1 MRANVI
7 KQAGIEFKVLSQH
20 QISEIHR
27 ASLEVLA
34 RTGVKIQCEEA
45 LELLKKAGGKVKED
59 LVKFPAHL
67 VEWAINTTPKQV
79 SLYDRLGN
87 RRLSLGGHKS
97 YFGLGSTL
105 LNMIDSQT
113 GKRRAFL
120 KEDAAKAARI
130 ADALPNIDWV
140 MGLGTV
146 SNVPPQYSDRHE
158 FEVMV
163 RNTVK
168 PLVISNYSKE
178 GLRDIVEMASTV
190 VGGKEELAQRPFI
203 ISYTEPVPP
212 LSEDEAAAKNLLLAC
227 EYGLPI
233 IHTPCIQGGA
243 TSPISLAGELVSA
256 NAENLS
262 ALVIAQ
268 LKRRGVPFF
277 IGGVIAIMDM
287 STGQT
292 SYGSPEMD
300 LALAAYMDIAHYYE
314 IPTWGTAGCTDSK
327 IVDEQAA
334 IEATLSCLFS
344 SLSGANLVHDVGY
357 MESGKTGSLEMIVM
371 VDEILGYINRI
382 KKGIKVNEETLA
394 VDVIHE
400 VGPGGN
406 FLTHPHTLAHFREET
421 WNPSL
426 VDRQVY
432 DKWADSGSK
441 RMIDR
446 IREKVQKIL
455 ETHVPEPLSQEA
467 EKKIEQIMARCGNHQ
482 SI

>member
-1 MRANVI
+1 M
-7 KQAGIEFKVLSQH
+7 AGK
-20 QISEIHR
+20 
-27 ASLEVLA
+27 
-34 RTGVKIQCEEA
+34 
-45 LELLKKAGGKVKED
+45 
-59 LVKFPAHL
+59 
-67 VEWAINTTPKQV
+67 
-79 SLYDRLGN
+79 
-87 RRLSLGGHKS
+87 
-97 YFGLGSTL
+97 
-105 LNMIDSQT
+105 
-113 GKRRAFL
+113 
-120 KEDAAKAARI
+120 
-130 ADALPNIDWV
+130 
-140 MGLGTV
+140 
-146 SNVPPQYSDRHE
+146 
-158 FEVMV
+158 
-163 RNTVK
+163 
-168 PLVISNYSKE
+168 
-178 GLRDIVEMASTV
+178 
-190 VGGKEELAQRPFI
+190 
-203 ISYTEPVPP
+203 
-212 LSEDEAAAKNLLLAC
+212 
-227 EYGLPI
+227 
-233 IHTPCIQGGA
+233 
-243 TSPISLAGELVSA
+243 LVSA

-287 STGQT
+287 STGQM

-300 LALAAYMDIAHYYE
+300 LALTAYMDIAHYYE

-344 SLSGANLVHDVGY
+344 SLSGTNLVHDVGY

-371 VDEILGYINRI
+371 VDEILGYIKRI

-432 DKWADSGSK
+432 DKWADSGCK

-455 ETHVPEPLSQEA
+455 ETHVPEPLPEEA
-467 EKKIEQIMARCGNHQ
+467 EKKIEQIMARCRY
-482 SI
+482 

>member
-1 MRANVI
+1 MRANVV

-20 QISEIHR
+20 QINEIHR
-27 ASLEVLA
+27 ASLEILA

-87 RRLSLGGHKS
+87 RRLSLGGYKS
-97 YFGLGSTL
+97 YFGLGSAL
-105 LNMIDSQT
+105 FNMIDPQT

-120 KEDAAKAARI
+120 KEDVAKAAKI
-130 ADALPNIDWV
+130 ADALPNIDLV
-140 MGLGTV
+140 MGLGTI
-146 SNVPPQYSDRHE
+146 SNVPRQYSDRHE
-158 FEVMV
+158 FEAMV

-168 PLVISNYSKE
+168 PLVISNYTQE
-178 GLRDIVEMASTV
+178 GLRDIVEMASAV
-190 VGGKEELAQRPFI
+190 AGGKEELAQKPFV

-243 TSPISLAGELVSA
+243 TAPVSLAGELVSA

-262 ALVIAQ
+262 ALIIAQ
-268 LKRRGVPFF
+268 LRRRGVPFF

-287 STGQT
+287 SSGQM

-300 LALAAYMDIAHYYE
+300 LALAAYTDMAHYYG

-371 VDEILGYINRI
+371 VDEILGYIKRI
-382 KKGIKVNEETLA
+382 KKGIKVNKETLA
-394 VDVIHE
+394 VDVIDE

-406 FLTHPHTLAHFREET
+406 FLTHPHTLAHFREEI
-421 WNPSL
+421 WSPSL

-446 IREKVQKIL
+446 VREKVQKIL
-455 ETHVPEPLSQEA
+455 ETHVPEPLSEEA
-467 EKKIEQIMARCGNHQ
+467 EKKIEQIIASYRSH
-482 SI
+482 

>member
-7 KQAGIEFKVLSQH
+7 KQAGIEFKVLSQD
-20 QISEIHR
+20 QISQIHR
-27 ASLEVLA
+27 TSLEVLA

-45 LELLKKAGGKVKED
+45 LELLKEAECKVKED
-59 LVKFPAHL
+59 LVKFPVHL

-79 SLYDRLGN
+79 FLYDRLGN
-87 RRLSLGGHKS
+87 QRLSLGGYNS
-97 YFGLGSTL
+97 YFGLGSAL
-105 LNMIDSQT
+105 LNMIDPQT

-120 KEDAAKAARI
+120 KEDAAKAAKI
-130 ADALPNIDWV
+130 ADALPNVDWV
-140 MGLGTV
+140 MGLGAI
-146 SNVPPQYSDRHE
+146 SNVPHQYSDRHE

-168 PLVISNYSKE
+168 PLVISSYTKE
-178 GLRDIVEMASTV
+178 GLRDIVEMASAV
-190 VGGKEELAQRPFI
+190 VGGKEELAQKPFI
-203 ISYTEPVPP
+203 ISYSEPVPP
-212 LSEDEAAAKNLLLAC
+212 LSEDEAAAEKLLLAAA
-227 EYGLPI
+227 YGLPI
-233 IHTPCIQGGA
+233 IHTPCLQGGA
-243 TSPISLAGELVSA
+243 TVPISLAGELVSA

-268 LKRRGVPFF
+268 LKRRSVPFF

-334 IEATLSCLFS
+334 IEATLSCLLS

-382 KKGIKVNEETLA
+382 KKGIEVNEETLA
-394 VDVIHE
+394 VDVIDE

-406 FLTHPHTLAHFREET
+406 FLTHPHTLAHFRKQI

-446 IREKVQKIL
+446 VREKVQKVL
-455 ETHVPEPLSQEA
+455 ETHVPEPLPEEV
-467 EKKIEQIMARCGNHQ
+467 EKKIEQIMARGEK
-482 SI
+482 